1 MADLVADA
9 NVLVASFLP
18 ADRFHQLGREY
29 VQEIETGDN
38 IFHLPTLVPVEVLA
52 AVWRRSQRQGMALV
66 TRAKKTLDDWEAA
79 GNIVLY
85 PLTGERMTVA
95 INTAVKYRLSGA
107 DAVVAGLAEELSI
120 PLKTFDNEIIERFH
134 LASP

>member
-18 ADRFHQLGREY
+18 ADRFHHLGREY

-52 AVWRRSQRQGMALV
+52 AVWRRSQKQGMALV
-66 TRAKKTLDDWEAA
+66 TRAKKTFDDWEAK
-79 GNIVLY
+79 GSIVLY
-85 PLTGERMTVA
+85 PLSRERMTIAMDVA
-95 INTAVKYRLSGA
+95 IKHRLSGA
-107 DAVVAGLAEELSI
+107 DSVIAALAEELDL
-120 PLKTFDNEIIERFH
+120 PLHTFDSELIERFSR
-134 LASP
+134 ATK